1 MSSEHA
7 ESGGFGTPAPD
18 TENEFW
24 QKFLSTEEAAEW
36 FAFTDAV
43 ESELEKSGGTITVP
57 ADFLRRAIDQIKAEP
72 LIFQHLKEAHDKLR
86 AAQDSRPAGEGN

>member
-1 MSSEHA
+1 MTQETA
-7 ESGGFGTPAPD
+7 GFGKPAGD
-18 TENEFW
+18 EEDAFW

-43 ESELEKSGGTITVP
+43 EGELEKSGGTLTVP

-72 LIFQHLKEAHDKLR
+72 LLFRHMKEAHDRLR
-86 AAQDSRPAGEGN
+86 AGEGN

>member
-1 MSSEHA
+1 MTTDGA
-7 ESGGFGTPAPD
+7 GFGRPAGD
-18 TENEFW
+18 EEDEFW

-43 ESELEKSGGTITVP
+43 ETELEKSGGTLTVP

-72 LIFQHLKEAHDKLR
+72 LLFQHMREAHDRLR
-86 AAQDSRPAGEGN
+86 AASDGGSAQEGN